1 MHNDVLE
8 RVAGLDGR
16 LPALARAADL
26 LETDPDAWRMLW
38 SAPQMRAISYVGV
51 PDAANP
57 YPFHQAGLGAD
68 CGHALHLAL
77 VERLSRGA
85 ASAMMALPASA
96 MSTRAVLRLGTPQQ
110 ITQFFEPFARGE
122 AWTFFG
128 VTEPHAGSDAASVQ
142 TTLHRDGVHW
152 RLSGRKILVGAA
164 ALANCG
170 LVLALDPQTHV
181 LRLVIIHGAANG
193 HSFTVRKLPMSG
205 LVGAGLSELC
215 FDNHPIADR
224 DILAIDSRRPV
235 MLTLT
240 DVFEKHRPLV
250 GAMALGTVRG
260 ILDHLFQ
267 SGVTTGFD
275 DLARDH
281 SALLRRMIDLG
292 LKADHGP
299 LRLEDVSQFKLQ
311 ACALTDRLRGR
322 MAQLAPD
329 LILNDPRCRRLW
341 RDAAAFEYMEG
352 TSNIHRLNAYR
363 AFLTGDLVNDTAF

>member
-1 MHNDVLE
+1 MHEDILN
-8 RVAGLDGR
+8 RVATLDGR
-16 LPALARAADL
+16 LPALATAADL
-26 LETDPDAWRMLW
+26 LETDPSAWRMLW
-38 SAPQMRAISYVGV
+38 SAPQMRAISFVGV

-57 YPFHQAGLGAD
+57 YPFHQAGLGAA

-96 MSTRAVLRLGTPQQ
+96 MSTRAVLRLGTQQQ
-110 ITQFFEPFARGE
+110 ITRFFAPFARGE

-142 TTLHRDGVHW
+142 TGLRRCGAHW
-152 RLSGRKILVGAA
+152 RLTGRKTLIGGA
-164 ALANCG
+164 ALASCG
-170 LVLALDPQTHV
+170 LVLAQDAQTQV
-181 LRLVIIHGAANG
+181 LRLVILNAAANG
-193 HSFTVRKLPMSG
+193 HSFTTRKLPMSG
-205 LVGAGLSELC
+205 LMGAGLSELC
-215 FDNHPIADR
+215 FDNHPIADT

-260 ILDHLFQ
+260 ALDHLAQ
-267 SGVTTGFD
+267 NGVSAGFD

-281 SALLRRMIDLG
+281 AALLRQMIDLG
-292 LKADHGP
+292 FKGDQGP
-299 LRLEDVSQFKLQ
+299 LRLEEVSQFKLQ
-311 ACALTDRLRGR
+311 ACALADRLRGR
-322 MAQLAPD
+322 MAQIAPD
-329 LILNDPRCRRLW
+329 LTLHDPRCRRLW

-352 TSNIHRLNAYR
+352 TSNIHRINAYR
-363 AFLTGDLVNDTAF
+363 AFLTGDLVDDTAF